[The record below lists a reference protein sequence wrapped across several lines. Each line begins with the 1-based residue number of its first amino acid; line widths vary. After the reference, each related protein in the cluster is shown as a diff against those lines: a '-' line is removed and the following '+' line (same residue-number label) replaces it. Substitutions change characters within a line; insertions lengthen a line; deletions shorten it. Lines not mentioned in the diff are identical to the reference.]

1 MKLLHVDSEKCTR
14 CSICAQ
20 VCPASFIKMTEEGPQ
35 ENEFRFCIS
44 CGHCVAACPHGAL
57 DNERT
62 PLAEQEPIKLSN
74 WDEKTARDFLRSR
87 RSIRRYKKEPVAKE
101 KLLQLLDIA
110 RFAPTGGNGQGLS
123 YVVISDKE
131 KLQQIT
137 ELTIQW
143 MEQELSNGA
152 PSAAYYR
159 NVVRQYRTTGE
170 DMILRGAPH
179 LIVALCD
186 KEFPRGQENAHF
198 SFSYAELYAPTIGLG
213 TCWAGYFQACA
224 FTGYAPLLAV
234 LEIPEDKKVAGAL
247 MAGYSQYRYYR
258 MVERNPLAVTWL

>member
-1 MKLLHVDSEKCTR
+1 MKILHVDQEKCTR
-14 CSICAQ
+14 CSICAK

-44 CGHCVAACPHGAL
+44 CGHCVAVCPHRAL

-62 PLAEQEPIKLSN
+62 PLAQQEPINPSR
-74 WDEKTARDFLRSR
+74 WDVQAARDFLRSR
-87 RSIRRYKKEPVAKE
+87 RSIRRYKQETVPQE
-101 KLLQLLDIA
+101 KLLQILDIA
-110 RFAPTGGNGQGLS
+110 RYAPTGGNGQGLS
-123 YVVISDKE
+123 YLVISDKE

-143 MEQELSNGA
+143 MEQELSSGIS
-152 PSAAYYR
+152 SAAYYR
-159 NVVRQYRTTGE
+159 NVVRQYRATGE

-186 KEFPRGQENAHF
+186 GKFLRGQENAHF
-198 SFSYAELYAPTIGLG
+198 SFSYAELFAPTIGIG

-224 FTGYAPLLAV
+224 FTGYAPLLEV
-234 LEIPEDKKVAGAL
+234 LEIPADKKVAGAL
-247 MAGYSQYRYYR
+247 MAGYSQYKYHRL
-258 MVERNPLAVTWL
+258 VERNPLEVNWL